1 MKSMMVERYVLNIFS
16 GKLQKNLGFQFLICI
31 LEI

>member
-1 MKSMMVERYVLNIFS
+1 MKSMIVERYVLNTFS
-16 GKLQKNLGFQFLICI
+16 GKMQKNLGFHFLICI

>member
-1 MKSMMVERYVLNIFS
+1 MKSMMVERYVLNIIS
-16 GKLQKNLGFQFLICI
+16 GKLQKNLGFHFLICI